1 MFNQR
6 MVAIDVEATGLNEFD
21 DEIIEVAAVRFE
33 GEKELETLSVLINP
47 NREIPYKITRL
58 THITNEMV
66 ADAPTFAQVRK
77 QIADFVGDD
86 PLLGHS
92 VEFDIKMLAQAGL
105 RFKQPAVDTYTL
117 ATLAV
122 PTIGGFRL
130 GDLIQKLS
138 IPMPVDGDAHRAL
151 FDAQMSHRLFVK
163 LYELLCEQEMDQIDE
178 VLRISR
184 GMSQWPLRSIF
195 EQAKSDI
202 ARGAFNRPLK
212 PRTVRSLD
220 DYTPLE
226 PTGSSQPIQ
235 RGTIQR
241 IFSTSGVLGRMFPG
255 YEQRDAQV
263 TMSQA
268 VADGFNRSQHVFV
281 EAGTGTGK
289 GMAYLVPA
297 ALHAMERGQ
306 RVVLATHTINLQDQL
321 YFKDI
326 PKIIEMFDAEL
337 HHQATEG
344 TPSIPDVALQSALLK
359 GRSNYLCLQRLD
371 DVKSSPLADDEAKVL
386 LKVATWANHTE
397 SGDRNEISLFDR
409 EMLVW
414 DRLHASF
421 DLCKGPGCRFFD
433 QCWFFHARRKAEAAH
448 LVVVNHA
455 LLLADMVIDSPI
467 LPNYDHL
474 VIDEA
479 HNLEDV
485 ATDQFG
491 WSSNQKKLLE
501 FFDGL
506 LIEKNEDDG
515 DGLLIRLPSFLKGS
529 TATPQVVEQFSR
541 ILRDARPAVTR
552 ARESSDELFAVLTT
566 LMDGFNESNAHDTR
580 LRLTDVVRSSR
591 DWQRIMPI
599 WDNLSLSLR
608 VIAQQLDILNKAV
621 TELADANL
629 ADYEVLVT
637 LSVRSLRFVTDF
649 VDNVNQ
655 IVTGEDANLITW
667 IRYSDAKHILDLN
680 INPLEVATLLQE
692 RLFSKKASVVLTS
705 ATLSVNNS
713 FSYMQQRLGAQLPP
727 EACYQLESP
736 YNYRDQV
743 MVYLPQDMPEPKDF
757 PYQGCVEQA
766 ILDTAIAARGRTL
779 VLFTSNSAL
788 RTTYNQ
794 LADPLSQ
801 QDIILLGQGIDG
813 SNRQILERFKTEPRS
828 VLFGTLSF
836 WEGVDVVGDALSALI
851 ITKLPFSVPND
862 PVIAARSEQFVDS
875 FNQYFLPQSILKFKQ
890 GFGRLVRA
898 KDDRGIVVVLDK
910 RVLAKKYGAQFL
922 DSLPATT
929 VRTGPLRAIESLVRR
944 TVSAVSSTPGRL

>member
-1 MFNQR
+1 MYNQR

-33 GEKELETLSVLINP
+33 GDKELETLSLLINP

-66 ADAPTFAQVRK
+66 ADAPSFAHVRK
-77 QIADFVGDD
+77 QIAEFIGDD
-86 PLLGHS
+86 PVLGHS
-92 VEFDIKMLAQAGL
+92 VDFDVKMLAQAGL
-105 RFKQPAVDTYTL
+105 RLKQPAVDTYTL
-117 ATLAV
+117 STLVV
-122 PTIGGFRL
+122 PTVGGFRL
-130 GDLIQKLS
+130 ADLINKLA
-138 IPMPVDGDAHRAL
+138 IPMPTDGDAHRAL

-163 LYELLCEQEMDQIDE
+163 LYELLCENDMDHIDE

-184 GMSQWPLRSIF
+184 NIGQWPLRAVY

-202 ARGAFNRPLK
+202 ARAAFSRPLK
-212 PRTVRSLD
+212 PRAVRSLG
-220 DYTPLE
+220 DYIPLE
-226 PTGSSQPIQ
+226 PTDSSQPIA
-235 RGTIQR
+235 RTTIQR
-241 IFSTSGVLGRMFPG
+241 MFSTTGVLGRMFPG

-263 TMSQA
+263 SMSQA
-268 VADGFNRSQHVFV
+268 VAEGFNRSQHVFV

-321 YFKDI
+321 FFKDI
-326 PKIIEMFDAEL
+326 PKLIEMFDAEL
-337 HHQATEG
+337 HHQAEQG
-344 TPSIPDVALQSALLK
+344 TPVIPDVALQSALLK
-359 GRSNYLCLQRLD
+359 GRSNYLCMQRLE
-371 DVKSSPLADDEAKVL
+371 DVKATTLSDDEAKVV
-386 LKVATWANHTE
+386 LKVATWANHTD

-414 DRLHASF
+414 DRLHAAF
-421 DLCKGPGCRFFD
+421 DLCKGPGCAFFD
-433 QCWFFHARRKAEAAH
+433 QCWFFHARRRAEAAH

-455 LLLADMVIDSPI
+455 LLLADMVMESQI

-491 WSSNQKKLLE
+491 WSSNQKKLVE
-501 FFDGL
+501 FLDGL
-506 LIEKNEDDG
+506 LTESNEESG

-529 TATPQVVEQFSR
+529 TATPQVVEHFSR
-541 ILRDARPAVTR
+541 ILRDSRAAITR
-552 ARESSDELFAVLTT
+552 ARQSSDELFAVLV
-566 LMDGFNESNAHDTR
+566 LMMERYNESQAHDTR
-580 LRLTDVVRSSR
+580 VRLTDVIRASES
-591 DWQRIMPI
+591 WQHVIPV
-599 WDNLSLSLR
+599 WDNLSMSLR
-608 VIAQQLDILNKAV
+608 IIMQQLDMLNKAV
-621 TELADANL
+621 TELADANI

-637 LSVRSLRFVTDF
+637 LATRALRFVTDF
-649 VDNVNQ
+649 VMNVNQ

-667 IRYSDAKHILDLN
+667 IRYSEAKNILDLN

-713 FSYMQQRLGAQLPP
+713 FSYMQQRLGAHLPS
-727 EACYQLESP
+727 EACYQLDSP

-743 MVYLPQDMPEPKDF
+743 LVYLPQDMPEPKDY

-766 ILDTAIAARGRTL
+766 ILDTAVAAHGRTL
-779 VLFTSNSAL
+779 VLFTSISAL
-788 RTTYNQ
+788 RATYNQ
-794 LADPLSQ
+794 LVDSLSD
-801 QDIILLGQGIDG
+801 QDIVLLGQGLDG
-813 SNRQILERFKTEPRS
+813 SNRQILERFKSEPRS

-910 RVLAKKYGAQFL
+910 RILAKKYGAQFL
-922 DSLPATT
+922 ESLPDTT

-944 TVSAVSSTPGRL
+944 TVNPIS

>member
-1 MFNQR
+1 MYNQR

-33 GEKELETLSVLINP
+33 GEKELETLSLLINP

-58 THITNEMV
+58 THITNDMV
-66 ADAPTFAQVRK
+66 ADAPSFAHVRK
-77 QIADFVGDD
+77 QIAEFIGDD

-105 RFKQPAVDTYTL
+105 RLKQPAVDTYTL
-117 ATLAV
+117 ATLVV

-130 GDLIQKLS
+130 SDLVQKLHV
-138 IPMPVDGDAHRAL
+138 PMLTDRDPHRAL
-151 FDAQMSHRLFVK
+151 FDAQMSHRLFVA
-163 LYELLCEQEMDQIDE
+163 LYERLCESDMDQIDE
-178 VLRISR
+178 VLRIAR
-184 GMSQWPLRSIF
+184 GMSNWPLRAIY

-202 ARGAFNRPLK
+202 ARGAFNRPIK

-220 DYTPLE
+220 DYIPLE
-226 PTGSSQPIQ
+226 PTGSSQSIQ
-235 RGTIQR
+235 RNTIQR
-241 IFSTSGVLGRMFPG
+241 MFSTSGVLGRMFPG

-263 TMSQA
+263 IMSQA
-268 VADGFNRSQHVFV
+268 VADGFNRGQHVFV

-297 ALHAMERGQ
+297 ALHAMERGE

-326 PKIIEMFDAEL
+326 PKLIEMFDAEL
-337 HHQATEG
+337 HQQATNG
-344 TPSIPDVALQSALLK
+344 TPTIPDVALQSALLK
-359 GRSNYLCLQRLD
+359 GRSNYLCLHRLEEI
-371 DVKSSPLADDEAKVL
+371 KATTIADDDAKVV
-386 LKVATWANHTE
+386 LKVATWANHTH

-414 DRLHASF
+414 DRLHAAF
-421 DLCKGPGCRFFD
+421 DLCKGPGCAFFD
-433 QCWFFHARRKAEAAH
+433 QCWFFHARRRAEAAH

-455 LLLADMVIDSPI
+455 LLLADMVMDSQI

-491 WSSNQKKLLE
+491 WSSNQKKLEE

-506 LIEKNEDDG
+506 LTETNDENG
-515 DGLLIRLPSFLKGS
+515 DGLLVRLPSFLKGS
-529 TATPQVVEQFSR
+529 TATPPIVEQFGR
-541 ILRDARPAVTR
+541 ILRDTRPAITR
-552 ARESSDELFAVLTT
+552 ARQSSNELFALFTH
-566 LMDGFNESNAHDTR
+566 MMERFNESGTHDTR
-580 LRLTDVVRSSR
+580 LRLTDVVRASEV
-591 DWQRIMPI
+591 WQQVIPV

-608 VIAQQLDILNKAV
+608 TIAQQLETLNKVV
-621 TELADANL
+621 TELADANI

-649 VDNVNQ
+649 VANADQ

-667 IRYSDAKHILDLN
+667 IRYSDAKNILDLN

-713 FSYMQQRLGAQLPP
+713 FSYMQQRLGAHLPAD
-727 EACYQLESP
+727 ACYQLESP

-743 MVYLPQDMPEPKDF
+743 MVYLPQDMPEPKDY

-766 ILDTAIAARGRTL
+766 ILDTAVAAQGRTL

-788 RTTYNQ
+788 RSTYNQ
-794 LADPLSQ
+794 LADSLSQ
-801 QDIILLGQGIDG
+801 HDIILLGQGLDG
-813 SNRQILERFKTEPRS
+813 SNRQILERFKSEPRS

-862 PVIAARSEQFVDS
+862 PVIAARSEQFSDS

-910 RVLAKKYGAQFL
+910 RILAKKYGAQFL
-922 DSLPATT
+922 ESLPDTT

-944 TVSAVSSTPGRL
+944 TVNPVN

>member
-6 MVAIDVEATGLNEFD
+6 MVALDVEATGLHEFD

-33 GEKELETLSVLINP
+33 GEKELDTLSLLINP

-66 ADAPTFAQVRK
+66 ADAPIFANVRK
-77 QIADFVGDD
+77 QIADFVGED
-86 PLLGHS
+86 LILGHS
-92 VEFDIKMLAQAGL
+92 VDFDIKMLAQAGL
-105 RFKQPAVDTYTL
+105 TLKQPSIDTYTL
-117 ATLAV
+117 ATLVV
-122 PTIGGFRL
+122 PTIGSFRL
-130 GDLIQKLS
+130 SDLIQKLS
-138 IPMPVDGDAHRAL
+138 IEMPDAGDAHRAL
-151 FDAQMSHRLFVK
+151 FDAKMSHRLFVA
-163 LYELLCEQEMDQIDE
+163 LYKMLSQGEMEYVDE
-178 VLRISR
+178 ILRISR
-184 GMSQWPLRSIF
+184 NINKWSLRAIF
-195 EQAKSDI
+195 EQAKVDI
-202 ARGAFNRPLK
+202 ARGAFTRPLT
-212 PRTVRSLD
+212 PRVVRSLD
-220 DYTPLE
+220 DYIPLE
-226 PTGSSQPIQ
+226 PTGSSQAIQ
-235 RGTIQR
+235 RSTIQR
-241 IFSTSGVLGRMFPG
+241 MFSTSGVLGRMFPG

-268 VADGFNRSQHVFV
+268 VADGFNRGQHVIV

-289 GMAYLVPA
+289 GMAYLIPA

-326 PKIIEMFDAEL
+326 PKLIEMFDAEL
-337 HHQATEG
+337 HHQSEEG
-344 TPSIPDVALQSALLK
+344 KTYIPDVALQSALLK
-359 GRSNYLCLQRLD
+359 GRSNYLCLHRLEET
-371 DVKSSPLADDEAKVL
+371 KSASLGDDEAKVL
-386 LKVATWANHTE
+386 LKVAAWANHTS

-421 DLCKGPGCRFFD
+421 DLCKGPGCLHFD

-467 LPNYDHL
+467 LPAYDHL

-491 WSSNQKKLLE
+491 WSSNQKKLAE

-506 LIEKNEDDG
+506 LVETSDDSG
-515 DGLLIRLPSFLKGS
+515 DGLLVRLPTFLKGS
-529 TATPQVVEQFSR
+529 TASPPVVEQFSR
-541 ILRDARPAVTR
+541 ILRDTRPALER
-552 ARESSDELFAVLTT
+552 ARQSGEEFFSLLAH
-566 LMDGFNESNAHDTR
+566 LMEQYNESNAHDTR
-580 LRLTDVVRSSR
+580 LRITDTVRSSPT
-591 DWQRIMPI
+591 WQKIIPV
-599 WDNLSLSLR
+599 WDNLSLQLR
-608 VIAQQLDILNKAV
+608 VIAQQLEVLNRAV
-621 TELADANL
+621 TELADANVP
-629 ADYEVLVT
+629 DYEVLVT
-637 LSVRSLRFVTDF
+637 LATRSFRFVSEF
-649 VDNVNQ
+649 VENANQ
-655 IVTGEDANLITW
+655 IIIGLDASLITW
-667 IRYSDAKHILDLN
+667 IRYSDAKNVLDLN
-680 INPLEVATLLQE
+680 INPLEVATLLDE

-713 FSYMQQRLGAQLPP
+713 FAYMQQRLGAPVPP

-736 YNYRDQV
+736 YNYKDQV
-743 MVYLPQDMPEPKDF
+743 LVYIPQDISEPKDF
-757 PYQGCVEQA
+757 PYQGSVEQA
-766 ILDTAIAARGRTL
+766 ILDTAVAAQGRTL

-788 RTTYNQ
+788 RTTYSQ
-794 LADPLSQ
+794 LVDAFSQ
-801 QDIILLGQGIDG
+801 QDIILIGQGIDG
-813 SNRQILERFKTEPRS
+813 SNRQILERFKSEQRS

-898 KDDRGIVVVLDK
+898 KDDRGIVIVLDK
-910 RVLAKKYGAQFL
+910 RILAKKYGTQFL
-922 DSLPATT
+922 ESLPETT

-944 TVSAVSSTPGRL
+944 TVKSL

>member
-1 MFNQR
+1 MYNQR

-33 GEKELETLSVLINP
+33 GENERETLSLLINP

-66 ADAPTFAQVRK
+66 AESPTFAQARK
-77 QIADFVGDD
+77 QIADFIGDD
-86 PLLGHS
+86 PVLGHS

-105 RFKQPAVDTYTL
+105 RLKQPAVDTYTL
-117 ATLAV
+117 STMIV
-122 PTIGGFRL
+122 PRIGGFRL
-130 GDLIQKLS
+130 SDLIQKLE
-138 IPMPVDGDAHRAL
+138 IPMPTDGDPHRAL
-151 FDAQMSHRLFVK
+151 FDARMSHRLFVK
-163 LYELLCEQEMDQIDE
+163 LYELLSMQEMDHVDE
-178 VLRISR
+178 VLRIAR
-184 GMSQWPLRSIF
+184 GLSTWPLRAIY
-195 EQAKSDI
+195 EHAKVDI
-202 ARGAFNRPLK
+202 ARGAFQRPLAA
-212 PRTVRSLD
+212 RVVRSLD

-235 RGTIQR
+235 RSTIQR
-241 IFSTSGVLGRMFPG
+241 MFSTTGVLGRMFPG

-268 VADGFNRSQHVFV
+268 VAEGFNRGQHVFV

-326 PKIIEMFDAEL
+326 PRLIDMFNAEVAQQ
-337 HHQATEG
+337 HTQGAT
-344 TPSIPDVALQSALLK
+344 SFIPDVALQSALLK
-359 GRSNYLCLQRLD
+359 GRSNYLCLHRFEEA
-371 DVKSSPLADDEAKVL
+371 KATAIADEDAKVL
-386 LKVATWANHTE
+386 LKVATWATQTE

-414 DRLHASF
+414 DRLHAAF
-421 DLCKGPGCRFFD
+421 DLCKGPGCAFFD

-455 LLLADMVIDSPI
+455 LLLADMVMDSQI
-467 LPNYDHL
+467 LPPYDHL

-491 WSSNQKKLLE
+491 WSSNQKKLEE
-501 FFDGL
+501 FYDGL
-506 LIEKNEDDG
+506 LVESSDENG
-515 DGLLIRLPSFLKGS
+515 DGLLVRLPSFLKGS
-529 TATPQVVEQFSR
+529 TATPPVIDQFSR
-541 ILRDARPAVTR
+541 ILRDTRPALQR
-552 ARESSDELFAVLTT
+552 ARQSSAELFTVLTL
-566 LMDGFNESNAHDTR
+566 LMDSMSEAGAHDTR
-580 LRLTDVVRSSR
+580 LRLTDVVRNA
-591 DWQRIMPI
+591 DMWQKVIPI

-608 VIAQQLDILNKAV
+608 TIAQQLETLNKVV
-621 TELADANL
+621 TELADANIM
-629 ADYEVLVT
+629 DYEVLVT

-649 VDNVNQ
+649 VTNVNQ

-667 IRYSDAKHILDLN
+667 IRYSEAKSILDLN

-692 RLFSKKASVVLTS
+692 RLFSQKASVVLTS

-713 FSYMQQRLGAQLPP
+713 FAYMQQRLGAQLPP
-727 EACYQLESP
+727 EACYQLDSP

-743 MVYLPQDMPEPKDF
+743 MVYLPQDMPEPKDY

-766 ILDTAIAARGRTL
+766 IFDTAVAAHGRTL

-788 RTTYNQ
+788 RSTYNQ
-794 LADPLSQ
+794 LIDQLSQ
-801 QDIILLGQGIDG
+801 QDIILLGQGLDG
-813 SNRQILERFKTEPRS
+813 SNRQILERFKSEPRS

-890 GFGRLVRA
+890 GFGRLVRG
-898 KDDRGIVVVLDK
+898 KDDRGIVIVLDK
-910 RVLAKKYGAQFL
+910 RILAKKYGAQFL
-922 DSLPATT
+922 ESLPDTT

-944 TVSAVSSTPGRL
+944 TVNPV

>member
-6 MVAIDVEATGLNEFD
+6 MVALDVEATGLDEFD

-33 GEKELETLSVLINP
+33 GEKELDTLSLLINP

-66 ADAPTFAQVRK
+66 ADAPIFAHVRK

-86 PLLGHS
+86 PIVGHS
-92 VEFDIKMLAQAGL
+92 VDFDIKMLAQAGL
-105 RFKQPAVDTYTL
+105 RFKQPSVDTYTL
-117 ATLAV
+117 ATLIV
-122 PTIGGFRL
+122 PSIGSFRL

-138 IPMPVDGDAHRAL
+138 VEMPDAGDAHRAL
-151 FDAQMSHRLFVK
+151 FDAQMSHRLFVA
-163 LYELLCEQEMDQIDE
+163 LYNELCQRDMEYVDE
-178 VLRISR
+178 ILRISR
-184 GMSQWPLRSIF
+184 NIIQWSLRTIF
-195 EQAKSDI
+195 EHAKVDI
-202 ARGAFNRPLK
+202 ARGAFSRPLS
-212 PRTVRSLD
+212 PRVVRSLD
-220 DYTPLE
+220 DYIPLE
-226 PTGSSQPIQ
+226 PTGSSQVIQ
-235 RGTIQR
+235 RSTIQR
-241 IFSTSGVLGRMFPG
+241 MFSTSGVLGRMFPG

-268 VADGFNRSQHVFV
+268 VADGFNRSQHVIV

-297 ALHAMERGQ
+297 ALHAMEHGQ

-326 PKIIEMFDAEL
+326 PKLIEMFDAEL
-337 HHQATEG
+337 HHQSQEG
-344 TPSIPDVALQSALLK
+344 KPYIPDVALQSALLK
-359 GRSNYLCLQRLD
+359 GRSNYLCLHRLEES
-371 DVKSSPLADDEAKVL
+371 KSTTLGDDEAKVL
-386 LKVATWANHTE
+386 LKVAAWANHTT

-421 DLCKGPGCRFFD
+421 DLCKGPGCLHFD

-467 LPNYDHL
+467 LPAYDLL

-491 WSSNQKKLLE
+491 WSSNQKKLVE

-506 LIEKNEDDG
+506 LIENSDESG
-515 DGLLIRLPSFLKGS
+515 DGLLVRLPTFLKGS
-529 TATPQVVEQFSR
+529 TASSPVVEQFSR
-541 ILRDARPAVTR
+541 ILRDTKPALER
-552 ARESSDELFAVLTT
+552 ARQSSEEFFALLTR
-566 LMDGFNESNAHDTR
+566 LMEQYNESNAHDTR
-580 LRLTDVVRSSR
+580 LRITDTVRASMT
-591 DWQRIMPI
+591 WQSLIPV
-599 WDNLSLSLR
+599 WDNLSLQLR
-608 VIAQQLDILNKAV
+608 IITQQLETLNRAV
-621 TELADANL
+621 TELADASIP
-629 ADYEVLVT
+629 DYEVLVT
-637 LSVRSLRFVTDF
+637 LATRSFRFVSEF
-649 VDNVNQ
+649 VENANQ
-655 IVTGEDANLITW
+655 IIIGLDASLITW
-667 IRYSDAKHILDLN
+667 IRYSDAKNILDLN
-680 INPLEVATLLQE
+680 INPLEVATLLNE

-713 FSYMQQRLGAQLPP
+713 FTYMQQRLGAPVPP
-727 EACYQLESP
+727 ESCYQLESP
-736 YNYRDQV
+736 YNYKDQV
-743 MVYLPQDMPEPKDF
+743 LVYIPQDISEPKDF
-757 PYQGCVEQA
+757 PYQGSVEQA
-766 ILDTAIAARGRTL
+766 ILDTAVAAQGRTL

-788 RTTYNQ
+788 RTTYSQ
-794 LADPLSQ
+794 LVDQFSR
-801 QDIILLGQGIDG
+801 QDIILIGQGLDG
-813 SNRQILERFKTEPRS
+813 SNRQILERFKSEPRS

-898 KDDRGIVVVLDK
+898 KDDRGIVIVLDK
-910 RVLAKKYGAQFL
+910 RILAKKYGTQFL
-922 DSLPATT
+922 ESLPETT

-944 TVSAVSSTPGRL
+944 TVKST